1 MNGNRD
7 IARHLMGQVWSA
19 FALLT
24 VLPVP
29 NHSPAGAKAAWAWPL
44 VGAVLGVLSALVMA
58 GALLV
63 GLPAGIVAVLG
74 LGTMTVATAALH
86 EDGLAD
92 TADGFFG
99 GRTPEKRL
107 EIMKDS
113 RNGSF
118 AGLALIMV
126 TLARWSALAAL
137 AAQGGATTAVIVAAT
152 ASRVPMVALMAT
164 LPNARGSGLSQSV
177 GRPDRD
183 IATVAAVLAIVISFT
198 LVGWATLWLLAGL
211 VLLTIGVG
219 RLSRARIGGQTG
231 DVLGASQQLADLFCL
246 AVLAAAIAQ

>member
-1 MNGNRD
+1 MDGNRD
-7 IARHLMGQVWSA
+7 IARHLLGQFWSA

-29 NHSPAGAKAAWAWPL
+29 NHKPAGAAAAWAWPL
-44 VGAVLGVLSALVMA
+44 VGVALGVLSALVM
-58 GALLV
+58 GAAMMV
-63 GLPAGIVAVLG
+63 GLPAGVAAVLG
-74 LGTMTVATAALH
+74 LGTMTIATAALH

-118 AGLALIMV
+118 AGLALILV
-126 TLARWSALAAL
+126 TLARWSAVAAL
-137 AAQGGATTAVIVAAT
+137 VAQGGATAAVIVSAA
-152 ASRVPMVALMAT
+152 ASRVPMVALMAM
-164 LPNARGSGLSQSV
+164 LPNARGNGLSQSV

-183 IATVAAVLAIVISFT
+183 TVVVAAALAFVISLV
-198 LVGWATLWLLAGL
+198 LVGWATLWLWAGL
-211 VLLTIGVG
+211 VLLTMGIGA
-219 RLSRARIGGQTG
+219 LSRARIGGQTG